1 MATPNRKPESTFIK
15 TETRDNCAAAKNASK
30 TQTKKM
36 KRQWQKAKKMRS
48 KQSKKRELGGEGR
61 SLGHNFSLALLANG
75 KQCPWGDVD
84 ELISCTNKA
93 IFRMPRLPKL
103 YSLPF
108 VSSRHQNDQRQ
119 QRRPLN
125 CNFQDL
131 SVNNKCHIICK

>member
-30 TQTKKM
+30 TQTKQM

-48 KQSKKRELGGEGR
+48 KQSKKERRERG

-103 YSLPF
+103 YSLPS